1 MATEVELTEKGKEQA
16 TQKKLLPLERRKKK
30 KKKEFHKRKSEGDA
44 VPMN

>member
-30 KKKEFHKRKSEGDA
+30 KRNFTKGKVKETLS
-44 VPMN
+44 P

>member
-1 MATEVELTEKGKEQA
+1 MTTEVELTEKGKEQA

-30 KKKEFHKRKSEGDA
+30 KAFHKRKSEGDA